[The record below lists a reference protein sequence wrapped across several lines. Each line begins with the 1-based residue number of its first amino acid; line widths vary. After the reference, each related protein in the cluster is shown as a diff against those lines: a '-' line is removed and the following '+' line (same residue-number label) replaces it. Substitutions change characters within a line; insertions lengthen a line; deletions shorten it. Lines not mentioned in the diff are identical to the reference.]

1 MTKTPRL
8 LLTPLTPNDV
18 ENIHIKNCFPE
29 VTEFNTIGIPISIED
44 TKQLLEPLF
53 ETQNPEKGQLVGWSN
68 RLKKD
73 QKFIGELG
81 MQTSIPKYNKA
92 EIHYSLI
99 PYYWNK
105 GYAFEAVKALL
116 NFGFKRLKLH
126 RIQAGVATGNSNSI
140 KLLQNI
146 GM

>member
-1 MTKTPRL
+1 M
-8 LLTPLTPNDV
+8 
-18 ENIHIKNCFPE
+18 
-29 VTEFNTIGIPISIED
+29 
-44 TKQLLEPLF
+44 
-53 ETQNPEKGQLVGWSN
+53 
-68 RLKKD
+68 
-73 QKFIGELG
+73 GELG

-146 GM
+146 GMKQEGIHREILPIGGKWIDNFSYAILEVDFLEENP